1 MKFRNSSEGG
11 RTLLSFVTMR
21 FSAPGAAILSLGLVA
36 WGCAVYDTELL
47 QSDNGLSGTGN
58 TGAEAGEG
66 SSMVGGGSGN
76 TGGKSPSTGGTAGAS
91 SGSSNAGSA
100 AIEGGAPSSDGGSGG
115 DEPGGSGGSAGAG
128 GAGGSG
134 GNAGAGGKGGNAG
147 SSGSGGSGG
156 GAPVV
161 KCSDNPLNP
170 KTEWKAIAVPESL
183 GNGMESDGLYNPAAH
198 AIDGL
203 TGERFSTG
211 QPQVGGEYI
220 QINFGKVV
228 TFDRVTLQLFNNDVN
243 DYPRG
248 YAVRVTNDGNA
259 NAVPV
264 VSGVGTP
271 GGSTVIDLPA
281 PATGQ
286 YLRITQ
292 TGAVA
297 PETKWWT
304 IGEVQ
309 VTCTD

>member
-1 MKFRNSSEGG
+1 M
-11 RTLLSFVTMR
+11 V
-21 FSAPGAAILSLGLVA
+21 

-47 QSDNGLSGTGN
+47 GSDSGLSGTGN

-66 SSMVGGGSGN
+66 SSMVGGGS
-76 TGGKSPSTGGTAGAS
+76 
-91 SGSSNAGSA
+91 SNAGSA
-100 AIEGGAPSSDGGSGG
+100 AVEGGAPSSDGGSGG

-128 GAGGSG
+128 GSGGDGGS
-134 GNAGAGGKGGNAG
+134 AGAGGKGGNGG

-156 GAPVV
+156 GTPVV
-161 KCSDNPLNP
+161 KCSDNPLNA
-170 KTEWKAIAVPESL
+170 KTEWKAVAVPESL
-183 GNGMESDGLYNPAAH
+183 GNGMESDGLYNPASH

-203 TGERFSTG
+203 NGERFSTG

-220 QINFGKVV
+220 QINFGKAV
-228 TFDRVTLQLFNNDVN
+228 TFDRVTLQLFNNDTN

-248 YAVRVTNDGNA
+248 YAVRVTSDGNA

-264 VSGVGTP
+264 VSGAGTA
-271 GGSTVIDLPA
+271 GSSTVIDLPA

-304 IGEVQ
+304 IGELLVS
-309 VTCTD
+309 CTD

>member
-21 FSAPGAAILSLGLVA
+21 FPAPTTAILSLGLVA

-58 TGAEAGEG
+58 TGAEAGKGGMLGG
-66 SSMVGGGSGN
+66 SSSSNGGTKPTSSAGTQGADGGSGN
-76 TGGKSPSTGGTAGAS
+76 AGTAAV
-91 SGSSNAGSA
+91 
-100 AIEGGAPSSDGGSGG
+100 EGGAPAAEGGSGG
-115 DEPGGSGGSAGAG
+115 DEPGGGGGSAGAG
-128 GAGGSG
+128 GAGGG
-134 GNAGAGGKGGNAG
+134 GAGGKGGSA
-147 SSGSGGSGG
+147 SSGGSGGSGG

-161 KCSDNPLNP
+161 KCSDNPLNA

-183 GNGMESDGLYNPAAH
+183 GNGMESDGLYNPASH

-220 QINFGKVV
+220 QIDFGKVV

-304 IGEVQ
+304 IGELQ
-309 VTCTD
+309 VACTD